1 MYNINSGYGAKMMQA
16 FHNVKP
22 TLGKVFFVGDSSTV
36 DLSRVQQL
44 FGVDPDGDLRYFDDI
59 DSAIGACTADRGD
72 VILVAPGH
80 TETITGTDITLD
92 VAGVSIIGLGEGTL
106 QPQIKHNHADAEV
119 SVAANNCTIENIRFT
134 ADVTGVKVAIEIE
147 DGVVGT
153 TVRGCRFDVVTTG
166 TDEFL
171 VSVRTNDASNRATI
185 DGNFFNMGLGG
196 AVAAV
201 SFTKDTDETV
211 VRNNTVMGD
220 YSTACIE
227 GITTLSTN
235 VDIDGNLLINGL
247 TGALGTEPGIQLLT
261 GSTGVIRNN
270 YIVCN
275 LATKAASVVADA
287 CMLFENYYNEDVSG
301 AATGGIIGT
310 ASADD

>member
-1 MYNINSGYGAKMMQA
+1 MYNINSGFGAHMMGA
-16 FHNVKP
+16 FHKVKP
-22 TLGKVFFVGDSSTV
+22 TLGKVYFVGDSSTV

-44 FGVDPDGDLRYFDDI
+44 FGVDPDGVLRYFDDI
-59 DSAIGACTADRGD
+59 DAAIGACTADRGD

-119 SVAANNCTIENIRFT
+119 SVAASNCTIENIRFS

-147 DGVVGT
+147 NGVVGT

-185 DGNFFNMGLGG
+185 EYNFFNMGLGG

-201 SFTKDTDETV
+201 SFTADTDETV
-211 VRNNTVMGD
+211 VRNNVAMGD
-220 YSTACIE
+220 YSTAVIN

-235 VDIDGNLLINGL
+235 LDIQGNLLINGL
-247 TGALGTEPGIQLLT
+247 TGAIGTEPGIELVT

-275 LATKAASVVADA
+275 LATKAASVVADT

-301 AATGGIIGT
+301 AATGGIIGA